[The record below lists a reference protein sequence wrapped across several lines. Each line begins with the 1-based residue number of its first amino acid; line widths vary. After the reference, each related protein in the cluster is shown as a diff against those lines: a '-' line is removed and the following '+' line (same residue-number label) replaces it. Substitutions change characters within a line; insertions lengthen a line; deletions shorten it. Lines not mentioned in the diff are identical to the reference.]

1 MAHFEVKILAAD
13 KPFYEGEALS
23 LIVPT
28 VNGQF
33 GILAHHSNTLG
44 ATVPGLLKITYPDN
58 REEVLSVSSG
68 IFKIEH
74 NHVLVLV
81 DSLER
86 PEEIDINRAKRE
98 ADEAK
103 EALLQK
109 MSRQE
114 YYSTQAKLA
123 RALNRL
129 KIKSNY
135 K

>member
-1 MAHFEVKILAAD
+1 MAHFKVKILAAD

-28 VNGQF
+28 VTGQF

-114 YYSTQAKLA
+114 YYSTQARLA

>member
-1 MAHFEVKILAAD
+1 MAHFKVKILAAD

-74 NHVLVLV
+74 NNVLVLV

-114 YYSTQAKLA
+114 YYSTQARLA

>member
-1 MAHFEVKILAAD
+1 MAYFKVKVLAAD

-28 VNGQF
+28 VNGQY

>member
-1 MAHFEVKILAAD
+1 MAHFKVKILAAD

-28 VNGQF
+28 INGQF

>member
-1 MAHFEVKILAAD
+1 MAHFKVKILAAD

-58 REEVLSVSSG
+58 SEEVLSVSSG

>member
-1 MAHFEVKILAAD
+1 MSHFKVKILAAD

>member
-1 MAHFEVKILAAD
+1 MTHFKVKILAAD

-114 YYSTQAKLA
+114 YYSTQARLA

>member
-1 MAHFEVKILAAD
+1 MAHFKVKILAAD

-81 DSLER
+81 DSLEK

>member
-1 MAHFEVKILAAD
+1 MAYFKVKILAAD

>member
-1 MAHFEVKILAAD
+1 MALFKVTILAAD

-28 VNGQF
+28 VNGQY

-58 REEVLSVSSG
+58 KEEVLSVSSG

>member
-1 MAHFEVKILAAD
+1 MALFKVKILAAD

-28 VNGQF
+28 VNGQY
-33 GILAHHSNTLG
+33 GILAYHSNTLG

-58 REEVLSVSSG
+58 KEEVLSVSSG

>member
-1 MAHFEVKILAAD
+1 MTYFKVKILAAD

-28 VNGQF
+28 VNGQY

>member
-1 MAHFEVKILAAD
+1 MALFKVKILAAD

-58 REEVLSVSSG
+58 SEEVLSVSSG

>member
-1 MAHFEVKILAAD
+1 MALFKVTILAAD

-28 VNGQF
+28 VNGQY

-114 YYSTQAKLA
+114 YYSTQARLA